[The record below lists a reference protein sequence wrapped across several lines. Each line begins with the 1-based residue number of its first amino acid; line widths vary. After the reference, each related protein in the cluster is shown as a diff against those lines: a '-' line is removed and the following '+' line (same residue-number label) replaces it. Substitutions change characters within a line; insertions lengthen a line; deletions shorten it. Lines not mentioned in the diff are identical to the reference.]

1 MKNEA
6 GLRPMK
12 RGFATRRSNI
22 ALRFMAALPPL
33 HASQRLA
40 LHIREANASLTNQRF
55 RAILYSKDGDIKE
68 N

>member
-12 RGFATRRSNI
+12 RAFGSRRTSR
-22 ALRFMAALPPL
+22 ALRFMAELPPL

-40 LHIREANASLTNQRF
+40 LHIREANASFLL
-55 RAILYSKDGDIKE
+55 AIRPE
-68 N
+68 V